1 MQVIRHQAIT
11 NQPHSME
18 FDVLAQKIEIHH
30 AVCIAIQDK
39 SPRISA
45 LCYVVRNIHGDDSSQ
60 TCHNENLAAHRIA
73 FVERCTQSFCAMSIP
88 LKPVCLDPTKL
99 SLKSAV
105 AEVNIVASSQRPWS
119 SALAAAMTRHEARE
133 RK

>member
-1 MQVIRHQAIT
+1 
-11 NQPHSME
+11 ME

-39 SPRISA
+39 SPRIST

-73 FVERCTQSFCAMSIP
+73 FIERCTQKVLRDIHSFKTS
-88 LKPVCLDPTKL
+88 LFDPTKL
-99 SLKSAV
+99 SVKSAL
-105 AEVNIVASSQRPWS
+105 AEVNIVHLHSGHGAVPWRPQ
-119 SALAAAMTRHEARE
+119 
-133 RK
+133 